1 MLDTNK
7 DGTLDLKEFCQYI
20 GYQDKL
26 EKKINSN
33 IDADTQAEIDQKI
46 ERLFRKVD
54 KKQKGQITEGDLY
67 NLLKPL
73 RPGRISMVEC

>member
-33 IDADTQAEIDQKI
+33 IDADTQAEID
-46 ERLFRKVD
+46 
-54 KKQKGQITEGDLY
+54 
-67 NLLKPL
+67 
-73 RPGRISMVEC
+73 